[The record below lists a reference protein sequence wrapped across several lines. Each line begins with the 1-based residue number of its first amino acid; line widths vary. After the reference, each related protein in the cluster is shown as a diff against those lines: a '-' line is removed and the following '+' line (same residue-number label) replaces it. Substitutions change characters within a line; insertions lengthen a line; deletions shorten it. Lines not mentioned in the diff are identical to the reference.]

1 VGSGPIVDET
11 KRFRFIPDLTIPEY
25 CVHKPT
31 ISGSRP
37 RVEGDREDE
46 ILEATLELLLDVGY
60 DRLTLDA
67 VARRARASKAT
78 LYRRWDDK
86 PSLVVDA
93 MVRAKHAPHVESHD
107 TGTLRGDLVTTFCG
121 AHGMGRNE
129 ATGMLGS
136 VITALS
142 SDPEFARRFREAFI
156 APKVQISHDIYRRAI
171 ERGEIGADVD
181 IEVIAPALAG
191 ILLHRS
197 FVMGVVPDDATVMR
211 VIDNVILP
219 AVGHAAA
226 STSSAKKKA
235 RTS

>member
-1 VGSGPIVDET
+1 MPKQTVTGT
-11 KRFRFIPDLTIPEY
+11 
-25 CVHKPT
+25 
-31 ISGSRP
+31 RP

-60 DRLTLDA
+60 DRLTMDA

-78 LYRRWDDK
+78 LYRRWADK

-93 MVRAKHAPHVESHD
+93 MVRAKHAPHVDSHD
-107 TGTLRGDLVTTFCG
+107 TGSLRGDLVTTFCG
-121 AHGMGRNE
+121 AHGIGRNE

-156 APKVQISHDIYRRAI
+156 APKVKVSHDIYQRAI
-171 ERGEIGADVD
+171 DRGEIPADVD

-197 FVMGVVPDDATVMR
+197 FVMGVVPDDETVER
-211 VIDNVILP
+211 VIDHVILP
-219 AVGHAAA
+219 AVSHSAAA
-226 STSSAKKKA
+226 TGLTRKAGDPGRSSSSDEKKA
-235 RTS
+235 RNS

>member
-1 VGSGPIVDET
+1 MP
-11 KRFRFIPDLTIPEY
+11 KQTI
-25 CVHKPT
+25 T
-31 ISGSRP
+31 RTRP

-60 DRLTLDA
+60 DRLTMDA

-78 LYRRWDDK
+78 LYRRWADK

-93 MVRAKHAPHVESHD
+93 MVRAKHAPHVDSHD
-107 TGTLRGDLVTTFCG
+107 TGSLRGDLVSTFCG

-156 APKVQISHDIYRRAI
+156 APK
-171 ERGEIGADVD
+171 
-181 IEVIAPALAG
+181 IEVS
-191 ILLHRS
+191 R
-197 FVMGVVPDDATVMR
+197 DD
-211 VIDNVILP
+211 LP
-219 AVGHAAA
+219 ARDRPRRDLRRRRHRRSSRRRSPA
-226 STSSAKKKA
+226 SCSTA
-235 RTS
+235 RS

>member
-1 VGSGPIVDET
+1 MV
-11 KRFRFIPDLTIPEY
+11 
-25 CVHKPT
+25 KPAAAVQ
-31 ISGSRP
+31 RP
-37 RVEGDREDE
+37 RVEGEREDE
-46 ILEATLELLLDVGY
+46 ILDAALDLLLDVGY

-78 LYRRWDDK
+78 LYRRWADK

-93 MVRAKHAPHVESHD
+93 MVRAKQAPSIESHD
-107 TGTLRGDLVTTFCG
+107 TGSLRGDLVSTFCG

-136 VITALS
+136 VITALA

-156 APKVQISHDIYRRAI
+156 APKVQVSREIYQRAI
-171 ERGEIGADVD
+171 DRGEIPPDVDVD
-181 IEVIAPALAG
+181 IIAPALAG

-197 FVMGVVPDDATVMR
+197 FVMGVVPDDRIVER
-211 VIDNVILP
+211 VIDHVILP
-219 AVGHAAA
+219 AVGLPAGGHQ
-226 STSSAKKKA
+226 TRSSSKKKEA

>member
-1 VGSGPIVDET
+1 VQKS
-11 KRFRFIPDLTIPEY
+11 TIA
-25 CVHKPT
+25 
-31 ISGSRP
+31 GSRP
-37 RVEGDREDE
+37 RVEGDREDQ

-78 LYRRWDDK
+78 LYRRWEDK

-107 TGTLRGDLVTTFCG
+107 TGSLRGDLVTTFCG

-156 APKVQISHDIYRRAI
+156 APKVQVSRDIYQRAI
-171 ERGEIGADVD
+171 DRGEIPADVD
-181 IEVIAPALAG
+181 IEIIAPALAG

-197 FVMGVVPDDATVMR
+197 FVMGVLPDDETVER
-211 VIDNVILP
+211 VIDHVILP
-219 AVGHAAA
+219 AVSHSAAA
-226 STSSAKKKA
+226 TGLTRKAGDPGRSPSSAPKKA

>member
-1 VGSGPIVDET
+1 MP
-11 KRFRFIPDLTIPEY
+11 KQTI
-25 CVHKPT
+25 T
-31 ISGSRP
+31 GTRP

-60 DRLTLDA
+60 DRLTMDA

-78 LYRRWDDK
+78 LYRRWADK

-93 MVRAKHAPHVESHD
+93 MVRAKHAPHVDSHD

-156 APKVQISHDIYRRAI
+156 APKIEVSRAI
-171 ERGEIGADVD
+171 YQRAIDRGEISPDVD
-181 IEVIAPALAG
+181 IEIISPALAG

-197 FVMGVVPDDATVMR
+197 FVMGVVPDDRTVER
-211 VIDNVILP
+211 VIDHVILP
-219 AVGHAAA
+219 AVGCPPAA
-226 STSSAKKKA
+226 TSSAKKKA